1 MKKLT
6 KKQLLLQTETK
17 HLLVFGCGVMVV
29 CLVIWYVLIQAA
41 TPAQPQR
48 LVTFYDRGIKRV
60 VLTQAATAGDALRFA
75 NISIDPHDIIEPSV
89 DTKLTNTNEDIIIY
103 RSRMISVVDGSI
115 RQTVMTARQSSH
127 EILNEAGLPALDV
140 KDTSTFQRA
149 TSLFSGALTELVV
162 SRAEPQPQKAPQPS
176 FQPKPNALTRSRGAH
191 VYVDGDGVAHRET
204 YYDLPMNGTLG
215 SCGPGNS
222 YAIRSDGAKIDQDG
236 YVLVAANLAAYPRCT
251 IVDTSLGLGKVYD
264 TGGFAK
270 VHPYGFDLATDWS
283 NGDGI

>member
-6 KKQLLLQTETK
+6 KKQLLLQAETK
-17 HLLVFGCGVMVV
+17 HLLIFGCGVMVV
-29 CLVIWYVLIQAA
+29 CLVTWYMLAQAA

-48 LVTFYDRGIKRV
+48 LVTFYDRGIERV
-60 VLTQAATAGDALRFA
+60 VLTQSATAGDALRFA
-75 NISIDPHDIIEPSV
+75 GISIDPNDIIEPSV
-89 DTKLTNTNEDIIIY
+89 DTKLSNKNEEIIIY

-115 RQTVMTARQSSH
+115 RQTVMTARQSPH
-127 EILNEAGLPALDV
+127 EILNEAGLPALDT

-149 TSLFSGALTELVV
+149 TSAIGGALTELVV
-162 SRAEPQPQKAPQPS
+162 SRVEPEPQKAPQLS

-215 SCGPGNS
+215 NCGPGNS
-222 YAIRSDGAKIDQDG
+222 YTIRSDGAKIDQDG
-236 YVLVAANLAAYPRCT
+236 YVLIAANFAAYPRCT

-264 TGGFAK
+264 TGGFALH
-270 VHPYGFDLATDWS
+270 HPYGFDLATDWS